1 LVAAIKYFCHIE
13 NEYLIL
19 SIIILLSATGIGS
32 LLVDIKIRL
41 TEIRD
46 ILKNDMYKWK
56 TMDISKKD
64 DGDLK

>member
-1 LVAAIKYFCHIE
+1 MIFILCGYIFLVAAIKYFCHID

-19 SIIILLSATGIGS
+19 SIVILLSATGIGS

-46 ILKNDMYKWK
+46 SKN
-56 TMDISKKD
+56 KD
-64 DGDLK
+64 K

>member
-1 LVAAIKYFCHIE
+1 MIFILCGYIFLVAAIKYFCHID

-46 ILKNDMYKWK
+46 TLKNTK
-56 TMDISKKD
+56 
-64 DGDLK
+64 G